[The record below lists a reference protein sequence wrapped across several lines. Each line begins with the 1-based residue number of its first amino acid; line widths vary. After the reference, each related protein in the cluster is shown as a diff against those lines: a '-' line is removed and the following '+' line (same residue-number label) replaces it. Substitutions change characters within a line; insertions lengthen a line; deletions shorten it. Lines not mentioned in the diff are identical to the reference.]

1 MESTAAAGTI
11 IQTARGL
18 GEPFHEIFEGCG
30 PDGFFLSQ
38 IRDIGGVEIE
48 DHAFVF
54 AAHQAPHH
62 IGAHAAQS
70 DHSQLHA

>member
-18 GEPFHEIFEGCG
+18 ASFFTKSSRDVE

-62 IGAHAAQS
+62 VGAHAAQS